1 MRVIMFDKA
10 TVCSDHLEC
19 YGYGRDTSAQR
30 YFAWWFNAGFHECC
44 NVGKCGHELAEE
56 VPPLVLDLV
65 PAQGQRGQLV
75 PE

>member
-1 MRVIMFDKA
+1 MRVIMFDNA

-30 YFAWWFNAGFHECC
+30 YFAWWFNAGFQ
-44 NVGKCGHELAEE
+44 E